1 MLTAVSCRFI
11 LNMEKKKIS
20 LSDLDFLKKNFK
32 NKNLHTVCQ
41 SARCPNIGECFKNKT
56 ATFLVLGDICTRGC
70 LFCATAYGVPT
81 GIDEKEPQKIAE
93 TVKELQLKYVVI
105 TSVTRDDL
113 KDGGAQH
120 FADTVNE
127 LKREIPDIKVEL
139 LVPDFQGLKESL
151 NIVLNSKPHV
161 FSHNIETVPSLYKY
175 RKKAQYQRSLD
186 ILKYAKQ
193 KGFITKTGL
202 MLGLGETEEEL
213 IKTMQDLKAVNCDIL
228 TIGQYL
234 KPTKDNVEIIKEY
247 SDEEFENLRQK
258 ALANGIK
265 NCVSGKYVR
274 SSYLAEN
281 SYNAFKN
288 EK

>member
-1 MLTAVSCRFI
+1 
-11 LNMEKKKIS
+11 MEKKKIS

-70 LFCATAYGVPT
+70 LFCTTTYGVPT

-93 TVKELQLKYVVI
+93 TVKELALKYVVI

-113 KDGGAQH
+113 KDGGAKH
-120 FADTVNE
+120 FADTVKE
-127 LKREIPDIKVEL
+127 LKREIPDIKVEV
-139 LVPDFQGLKESL
+139 LVPDFQGLQESL
-151 NIVLNSKPHV
+151 DIVFNSKPEV
-161 FSHNIETVPSLYKY
+161 FSHNVETVPSLYKD
-175 RKKAQYQRSLD
+175 RKKAKYNRSLD
-186 ILKYAKQ
+186 VLKYAKQ
-193 KGFITKTGL
+193 KGFITKTSI
-202 MLGLGETEEEL
+202 MLGLGETEDEL
-213 IKTMQDLKAVNCDIL
+213 IKTMQDLKNINCDIL
-228 TIGQYL
+228 NIGQYL

-247 SDEEFENLRQK
+247 SDKEFEDLKQK
-258 ALANGIK
+258 ALSVGIK
-265 NCVSGKYVR
+265 NCLSGKYVR

>member
-1 MLTAVSCRFI
+1 
-11 LNMEKKKIS
+11 MEKKKIS

-56 ATFLVLGDICTRGC
+56 ATFLILGDICTRGC
-70 LFCATAYGVPT
+70 LFCATSYGVPKP
-81 GIDEKEPQKIAE
+81 IDEKEPQKIAE
-93 TVKELQLKYVVI
+93 TVKELALKYVVI

-113 KDGGAQH
+113 KDGGANH
-120 FADTVNE
+120 FADTVKA
-127 LKREIPDIKVEL
+127 LKKEIPDIKVEV
-139 LVPDFQGLKESL
+139 LVPDFQGLQESL
-151 NIVLNSKPHV
+151 NIVLKSNPDV

-175 RKKAQYQRSLD
+175 RKKAQYQRSLNV
-186 ILKYAKQ
+186 LKYAKQ
-193 KGFITKTGL
+193 KGFITKTGV

-213 IKTMQDLKAVNCDIL
+213 IATMQDLKAVNCDIL

-247 SDEEFENLRQK
+247 SDKEFEDLKQK
-258 ALANGIK
+258 ALSVGIK

>member
-1 MLTAVSCRFI
+1 
-11 LNMEKKKIS
+11 MEKKKIS

-56 ATFLVLGDICTRGC
+56 ATFLILGDICTRGC
-70 LFCATAYGVPT
+70 LFCATTYGVPT
-81 GIDEKEPQKIAE
+81 AIDEKEPQKVAE
-93 TVKELQLKYVVI
+93 TVKELGLKYVVI

-120 FADTVNE
+120 FASIVKE
-127 LKREIPDIKVEL
+127 LKREIPDIKVEV
-139 LVPDFQGLKESL
+139 LVPDFQGLQESL
-151 NIVLNSKPHV
+151 DIVFNSNPNV

-175 RKKAQYQRSLD
+175 RRKAQYNRSLD
-186 ILKYAKQ
+186 VLKYAKQ
-193 KGFITKTGL
+193 KGFITKTSI
-202 MLGLGETEEEL
+202 MLGLGETEDEL
-213 IKTMQDLKAVNCDIL
+213 IQTMRDLNTVHCDIL
-228 TIGQYL
+228 NIGQYL
-234 KPTKDNVEIIKEY
+234 KPTKYNVEIIKEY
-247 SDEEFENLRQK
+247 SDKEFEDLKQK
-258 ALANGIK
+258 ALSVGIK
-265 NCVSGKYVR
+265 NCLSGKYVR